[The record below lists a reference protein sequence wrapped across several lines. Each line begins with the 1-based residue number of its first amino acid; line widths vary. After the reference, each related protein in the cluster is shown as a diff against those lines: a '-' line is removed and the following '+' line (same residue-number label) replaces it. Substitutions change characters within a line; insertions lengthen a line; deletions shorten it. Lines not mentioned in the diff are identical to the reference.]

1 MTENTKFNAA
11 ILIIGNEILSG
22 RTQDTNTGTIAK
34 WLNSI
39 GVTVNE
45 VRVIPDI
52 ESTIVETVNHLRKV
66 NNYVFTTGGIGPTH
80 DDITAQ
86 SISKAFNLEYEIHQ
100 EAFKILEAYY
110 KVGEFNEGRQ
120 KMVWMPKNA
129 NLILNPTSGAPGFY
143 VENVFCLPGVPS
155 ILKSMLGGLK
165 DKIVGGNPII
175 SHTIS
180 LKTVESEIANSL
192 TNVQDNNK
200 DVEIGSYPFFQAGKL
215 GVSIVI
221 RSEDQK
227 KIDKCSTE
235 ILKFVNQK
243 KIEVVIDNKML
254 YFAYGSNLNHFQM
267 KRRCKDSV
275 FLKKINLKDFKL
287 TFRSKY
293 RAADIET
300 KKKFNSSWR
309 II

>member
-1 MTENTKFNAA
+1 MNQNTKFNAA

-22 RTQDTNTGTIAK
+22 RTQDTNTSTIAQ

-39 GVTVNE
+39 GVRVNE

-52 ESTIVETVNHLRKV
+52 ENTIIETVNYLRKV

-86 SISKAFNLEYEIHQ
+86 SISKAFNLEYEIHK
-100 EAFKILEAYY
+100 EAFKILETYY

-120 KMVWMPKNA
+120 KMVWMPRNA
-129 NLILNPTSGAPGFY
+129 NLILNPTSGAPGFN

-165 DKIVGGNPII
+165 DKIVGGDPIL

-221 RSEDQK
+221 RSEDQL
-227 KIDKCSTE
+227 KIDKCSLE

-243 KIEVVIDNKML
+243 KIEVVV
-254 YFAYGSNLNHFQM
+254 
-267 KRRCKDSV
+267 R
-275 FLKKINLKDFKL
+275 
-287 TFRSKY
+287 
-293 RAADIET
+293 
-300 KKKFNSSWR
+300 
-309 II
+309 